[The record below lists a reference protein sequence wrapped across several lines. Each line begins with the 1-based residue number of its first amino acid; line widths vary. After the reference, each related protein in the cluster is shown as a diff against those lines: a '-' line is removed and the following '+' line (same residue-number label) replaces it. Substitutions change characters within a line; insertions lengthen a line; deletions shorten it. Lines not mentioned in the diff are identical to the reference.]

1 MIGGISIWQL
11 LILLAIVVLVFGT
24 KRIRNL
30 GGDLGSALKDF
41 KGAMKQNDDDEG
53 DDAHKKTNHDA
64 RKHPE
69 DPQIIDQPGRT
80 EPGAGSAD
88 EADKHDA
95 DKRASENRPS

>member
-41 KGAMKQNDDDEG
+41 RGAMKQNDDDEG
-53 DDAHKKTNHDA
+53 DEADKNTTQDA
-64 RKHPE
+64 RRHPE
-69 DPQIIDQPGRT
+69 DPQVIDQPGSVDPNGGPAD
-80 EPGAGSAD
+80 EPGQRT
-88 EADKHDA
+88 A
-95 DKRASENRPS
+95 DKRASEDRHS

>member
-41 KGAMKQNDDDEG
+41 KGAMKQNDDDED
-53 DDAHKKTNHDA
+53 DDAHKKTNQEA

-69 DPQIIDQPGRT
+69 DPQVIDQPGT
-80 EPGAGSAD
+80 ADPNSGSAD
-88 EADKHDA
+88 EAGQRKADKH
-95 DKRASENRPS
+95 ASEDRHS